1 MSIRTKLF
9 LAFSV
14 VLALA
19 VGVAAYGARAISD
32 AENLVVRLYD
42 RPFMAMSYA
51 RAAQAK
57 FGDARAI
64 LANGILLR
72 DTLRE
77 SNDAAFTMAMNDVI
91 RDLTIVGE
99 RLAQGD
105 HQERV
110 SATQKLA
117 QDWHR
122 MGSQIIKRP
131 TDSFSEL
138 PLLTN
143 VMHQADTVSAA
154 IDRIVEDTSEYGF
167 RFRTQAKAKV
177 SDSQIR
183 LIMLAIL
190 TVAAGIIF
198 SLGIASSFGRAIR
211 NAMAISERIATGNLS
226 ETVST
231 SRRDELGRLLVSLG
245 QTQDALRTQAD
256 NQRLAANAKDRE
268 HAEQVARREHIEQ
281 QVEDFRGAIG
291 KMLNQTH
298 EMIGQMNMTAGTL
311 SVISAETDERAK
323 LAADAAVE
331 TSRNIVT
338 VAASTDQ
345 LDASIREITGRLVS
359 ATKFASGAVE
369 AANSTEK
376 LVFRLAESAERIGDV
391 VAMIR
396 SIAQQ
401 TNLLALNATIE
412 AARAGDAGRGFAVVA
427 TEVKA
432 LATQTA
438 QATEEIR
445 GQISEVQSS
454 TNNAVERI
462 KSIVGVMTEIN
473 CTTTE
478 IAVAVQQQGTATEEI
493 AQNIQNVANATKNV
507 TLNIAGATNSFSDTN
522 RAAAEVLR
530 TAAYMK
536 SHTSDLRETVDRFL
550 QKVAAA

>member
-1 MSIRTKLF
+1 
-9 LAFSV
+9 
-14 VLALA
+14 
-19 VGVAAYGARAISD
+19 
-32 AENLVVRLYD
+32 
-42 RPFMAMSYA
+42 
-51 RAAQAK
+51 
-57 FGDARAI
+57 
-64 LANGILLR
+64 
-72 DTLRE
+72 
-77 SNDAAFTMAMNDVI
+77 
-91 RDLTIVGE
+91 
-99 RLAQGD
+99 
-105 HQERV
+105 
-110 SATQKLA
+110 
-117 QDWHR
+117 
-122 MGSQIIKRP
+122 
-131 TDSFSEL
+131 
-138 PLLTN
+138 
-143 VMHQADTVSAA
+143 
-154 IDRIVEDTSEYGF
+154 
-167 RFRTQAKAKV
+167 
-177 SDSQIR
+177 
-183 LIMLAIL
+183 MLAIL

-256 NQRLAANAKDRE
+256 NQRLTANAKDRE

-369 AANSTEK
+369 TANSTEK

-462 KSIVGVMTEIN
+462 
-473 CTTTE
+473 
-478 IAVAVQQQGTATEEI
+478 Q
-493 AQNIQNVANATKNV
+493 
-507 TLNIAGATNSFSDTN
+507 
-522 RAAAEVLR
+522 
-530 TAAYMK
+530 
-536 SHTSDLRETVDRFL
+536 VDSRRDDRN
-550 QKVAAA
+550 

>member
-1 MSIRTKLF
+1 MRARYWQMEYYCAIRC
-9 LAFSV
+9 
-14 VLALA
+14 
-19 VGVAAYGARAISD
+19 
-32 AENLVVRLYD
+32 
-42 RPFMAMSYA
+42 
-51 RAAQAK
+51 
-57 FGDARAI
+57 
-64 LANGILLR
+64 
-72 DTLRE
+72 RE
-77 SNDAAFTMAMNDVI
+77 SNDAAFTTAMNDVI
-91 RDLTIVGE
+91 KDLTIVGE

-131 TDSFSEL
+131 TDGFSEL

-167 RFRTQAKAKV
+167 RFRTQAKTKV

-256 NQRLAANAKDRE
+256 NQRLTANAKDRE

-369 AANSTEK
+369 TANSTEK

-454 TNNAVERI
+454 TNKRSRE
-462 KSIVGVMTEIN
+462 
-473 CTTTE
+473 
-478 IAVAVQQQGTATEEI
+478 
-493 AQNIQNVANATKNV
+493 
-507 TLNIAGATNSFSDTN
+507 
-522 RAAAEVLR
+522 LR
-530 TAAYMK
+530 
-536 SHTSDLRETVDRFL
+536 R
-550 QKVAAA
+550 